1 MRRTL
6 RIGALSLLMMS
17 AASACAGQA
26 SAQAIDCWLLDQDGL
41 ARAHERGLCEDAFAR
56 NTRAG
61 EPAGGQTVVI
71 PKRHDGEVAAIPPA
85 KPPPAAAKPKRT
97 TAAHRAHDAH
107 RPSVPPPGESPP
119 EESPRELSSWAAPRG
134 PEPQPPAVPQAVGTQ
149 VAGIDSPAVQPPLA
163 QAPPPP
169 SPPTDPLTTFANN
182 FQRDFRSLML
192 KLNEVLS
199 DPPR

>member
-6 RIGALSLLMMS
+6 RIGTLSLLMMS
-17 AASACAGQA
+17 AASVCAGQA

-41 ARAHERGLCEDAFAR
+41 ARAHERGLCKDAFAR

-61 EPAGGQTVVI
+61 QPAGGQTVVI
-71 PKRHDGEVAAIPPA
+71 PKRHDGEVAAMPPA
-85 KPPPAAAKPKRT
+85 KPPPAPAKPKRT
-97 TAAHRAHDAH
+97 TLAHRTQNA
-107 RPSVPPPGESPP
+107 PQPTVPPPGEP
-119 EESPRELSSWAAPRG
+119 PRELSSWATPRG
-134 PEPQPPAVPQAVGTQ
+134 AEPPPPAVSQAIGTQ
-149 VAGIDSPAVQPPLA
+149 VAGIDPPAV

-169 SPPTDPLTTFANN
+169 PPPSDPLTTFANN

-199 DPPR
+199 EPPR

>member
-6 RIGALSLLMMS
+6 RTGGLRTGTLSLLLMS
-17 AASACAGQA
+17 AALVCAGQA

-56 NTRAG
+56 NTQAG
-61 EPAGGQTVVI
+61 KPAGGQTVVI
-71 PKRHDGEVAAIPPA
+71 PKRHDGEVAAMPPA
-85 KPPPAAAKPKRT
+85 KPPPAPAKPRRT
-97 TAAHRAHDAH
+97 ATIHRTHEAPQPAVQ
-107 RPSVPPPGESPP
+107 PS

-134 PEPQPPAVPQAVGTQ
+134 PEPQPPAVPRVAGAQ
-149 VAGIDSPAVQPPLA
+149 VAGIDQAVVQPPLA
-163 QAPPPP
+163 QAPPP
-169 SPPTDPLTTFANN
+169 DPITAFANN

-199 DPPR
+199 DPSR

>member
-6 RIGALSLLMMS
+6 RTGALRSGTLSLLLMS
-17 AASACAGQA
+17 AASVCTGQA
-26 SAQAIDCWLLDQDGL
+26 GAQAIDCWLLDQDGL
-41 ARAHERGLCEDAFAR
+41 ARAHERGLCQDAFAR

-71 PKRHDGEVAAIPPA
+71 PKRHDGEVAAMPPAPSPA
-85 KPPPAAAKPKRT
+85 KPPPAPAKPKRT
-97 TAAHRAHDAH
+97 TTAHRTQDA
-107 RPSVPPPGESPP
+107 PPPAVQPPGEPR
-119 EESPRELSSWAAPRG
+119 RELSSWAVPREAG
-134 PEPQPPAVPQAVGTQ
+134 SPPPAVSQPAGTRT
-149 VAGIDSPAVQPPLA
+149 AGIDPPVVQQSPA
-163 QAPPPP
+163 
-169 SPPTDPLTTFANN
+169 PPTPDPLTTFANN